1 VLRFAELRAMIAGID
16 DVAYF
21 QTSGFSPKPAP
32 VLDEVVHWM
41 RFQARGPAL
50 PAIADA
56 CIELVEQTR
65 ADVAALINAA
75 PDEVMLNENATVG
88 INIVANGIAW
98 RPGDVVLLSDHEH
111 PGNRVV
117 WYEIARRHDVQLRFL
132 PLDGEDDDQLL
143 RAAASALNAPV
154 RIASLSHVSRRSG
167 RVIPARQLSQLCAR
181 AGVPLLLDG
190 AQAFGAI
197 PVDVAALGCDFY
209 VLSGHKYILG
219 PQATGALYVRRD
231 RLDWLRPSWLGS
243 RSQQTMDQHG
253 GLVLHPAARRFEFGT
268 RNIGDIAGLRRAL
281 QLIEAVGQPAWFA
294 GIAERVAATA
304 AALAPLPGV
313 VIETPGTA
321 AQRGGMVCLRVAGLT
336 GGEVYHT
343 LLERERILVSPF
355 EPGTATV
362 RVSLHG
368 FITDHEIGRLA
379 GAIAALAPA
388 TVAI

>member
-1 VLRFAELRAMIAGID
+1 MLGFAELRAMIAGID

-32 VLDEVVHWM
+32 VLDDAIHWM

-56 CIELVEQTR
+56 CATLVEQTR
-65 ADVAALINAA
+65 ADVAAAINAS
-75 PDEVMLNENATVG
+75 PDDVMLNENATVG

-132 PLDGEDDDQLL
+132 PLDGADDAQLL
-143 RAAASALNAPV
+143 RAAASALQAPV
-154 RIASLSHVSRRSG
+154 RIVSLSHVSRRSG
-167 RVIPARQLSQLCAR
+167 RVIPAPSLSRLCAQ

-253 GLVLHPAARRFEFGT
+253 GLVLQPSARRFEFGT
-268 RNIGDIAGLRRAL
+268 RNIGDIAGFRRAL
-281 QLIEAVGQPAWFA
+281 HMIDAIGWPAWFA
-294 GIAERVAATA
+294 AIAERVATTI

-313 VIETPGTA
+313 VIETPMLA
-321 AQRGGMVCLRVAGLT
+321 EQRGGMVCLRVAGLT
-336 GGEVYHT
+336 GSEVYHA
-343 LLERERILVSPF
+343 LLERAHILVSPF

-368 FITDHEIGRLA
+368 FTTDHEIERLA
-379 GAIAALAPA
+379 SAIAALSPA
-388 TVAI
+388 SITT